1 MGLEE
6 EIKELEKRFS
16 EAPDSRLFLP
26 LADAL
31 RSAGELQR
39 AVKLC
44 REGLE
49 RFPEF
54 ASARVLLGECLA
66 ELGELALA
74 EETFELLRQE
84 DRENVLVIRKMAS
97 LAERQGD
104 PAKAETLYKEAAGFT
119 AEAAVDIEASVAEQL
134 AAPDGEPGEIFL
146 THTLADI
153 YRLQGHYDRAQEIY
167 RKLLDRDSENRELK
181 KKLEEVEGF
190 LRSGGKLEA
199 VKISAAETEAGDYG
213 APPDKKIKRQTA
225 RSGSPDEP
233 IEERIDAIF
242 RFLLGDQSA
251 PENFS
256 PALGTLAGAP
266 DDPEAYVDMLDHWI
280 TGLREAEA
288 Q

>member
-1 MGLEE
+1 MSLEE

-49 RFPEF
+49 RFPDF
-54 ASARVLLGECLA
+54 TSARVLLGECLA
-66 ELGELALA
+66 ELGELAQA
-74 EETFELLRQE
+74 EETFERLRQE
-84 DRENVLVIRKMAS
+84 DRENFLVIRKMAS
-97 LAERQGD
+97 LAERRGD
-104 PAKAETLYKEAAGFT
+104 PVKAEALYKEAAGFS
-119 AEAAVDIEASVAEQL
+119 AVESGDLEASVAEKL

-153 YRLQGHYDRAQEIY
+153 YRLQGHYDQAHGIY
-167 RKLLDRDSENRELK
+167 RKLLDRDPENRELQ
-181 KKLEEVEGF
+181 KKLEEVESCFQAGAEPEP
-190 LRSGGKLEA
+190 GKA
-199 VKISAAETEAGDYG
+199 SAAETETSPDGALSEKIVKPRTAGSMP
-213 APPDKKIKRQTA
+213 A
-225 RSGSPDEP
+225 DEP

-242 RFLLGDQSA
+242 RFLLGDRSA
-251 PENFS
+251 PDNYSAAEEI
-256 PALGTLAGAP
+256 PGAAP
-266 DDPEAYVDMLDHWI
+266 DDPAAYVDMLDDWI

>member
-31 RSAGELQR
+31 RSAGELPR

-49 RFPEF
+49 RFPDF
-54 ASARVLLGECLA
+54 TSARVLLGECLA

-104 PAKAETLYKEAAGFT
+104 PAKAEILYKEAAGFT
-119 AEAAVDIEASVAEQL
+119 AEAAVGIEASVAEQL

-146 THTLADI
+146 TLTLADI
-153 YRLQGHYDRAQEIY
+153 YRLQGHYDRAHEIY

-181 KKLEEVEGF
+181 KKLEEVESF
-190 LRSGGKLEA
+190 LQSGGKPGA
-199 VKISAAETEAGDYG
+199 GNISSAETESGDYG
-213 APPDKKIKRQTA
+213 AAPEKSIKRQA
-225 RSGSPDEP
+225 AGSGSPDEP

-242 RFLLGDQSA
+242 RFLLGEQSA
-251 PENFS
+251 PGIAS
-256 PALGTLAGAP
+256 PARGTLAEVP
-266 DDPEAYVDMLDHWI
+266 DDPAAYVDMLDHWI